1 MMIIMINMKIVD
13 ENDEN
18 DGDDYSVNDK
28 MILMMKMMIILLIR

>member
-1 MMIIMINMKIVD
+1 MKIVD